1 MFICAL
7 RRLFPLWDEP
17 NPEGLRLEKMNVQ
30 QKQRQMDPVAR
41 CPSSKAVRKI
51 CGPSCW
57 KRKHDSHMQFALR
70 DLFQIRYLCMDET
83 DEWYGRFCYQ
93 NFDGTQLN
101 DFVVERLE
109 CRKITFEM
117 ISKGTFERDA
127 NVAAWR
133 RRSWGL
139 NRIPTNLPAFPTI
152 ALAAP

>member
-1 MFICAL
+1 MFIGAL

-17 NPEGLRLEKMNVQ
+17 NPEGLRLEKVNVQ

-93 NFDGTQLN
+93 NFDGMQLN
-101 DFVVERLE
+101 DFVVWISEWPKSSFMAFNDPPAIAKCEAKVCLRL
-109 CRKITFEM
+109 
-117 ISKGTFERDA
+117 S
-127 NVAAWR
+127 
-133 RRSWGL
+133 
-139 NRIPTNLPAFPTI
+139 PALMTSLI
-152 ALAAP
+152 QSSEKH